1 MLASSY
7 SDATKDP
14 FNLSHE
20 KNENWCFYY
29 TVGLSLQVHPGSIG
43 QQEGRHKI
51 MALRKL
57 TPSVR
62 LLAASRM
69 LVRNV
74 DNSLFLQLIFLK

>member
-57 TPSVR
+57 TPSG
-62 LLAASRM
+62 
-69 LVRNV
+69 
-74 DNSLFLQLIFLK
+74 